1 MCLWRERRNRERR
14 RRGKFKFATQRRALR
29 RVIAAF
35 FTRDLPYEMSI
46 FYRTKTDTSRA
57 DIELEVRDDGN
68 NIRETSWN
76 VHGSWQSSSA
86 PAADTSFD
94 SYRIDDEGVPVGL
107 PVQRSLPRRMSS
119 RSYDIAMAERH
130 PPPARSM
137 SSRSRLAQSQEEEE
151 KKKERR
157 KIPIFCLAAILAN
170 AGVFVVEIWVN
181 GWQLQPFSCPSTCSN
196 GMPCYED
203 GFTECEPNPML
214 GPRIAV
220 LQRLGAKDDLA
231 IFERGEW
238 WRIAACNWLHA
249 GVIHCLLN
257 MGAIWAIGGDLERVF
272 GFCRVAVLY
281 ILSGLFGTVVSIVF
295 LPGTLSVGAS
305 ASVFGLV
312 GANWA
317 DIIVNFCARCT
328 LKGSGVVCLTIA
340 TILNVAIGFT
350 PFVDNFMHMGGMVA
364 GLVIGLASFAQKAHR
379 DPATGRRVHTCL
391 QEAVVLVAVALLLL
405 LGGGA
410 VVAVLSSELQA
421 LLRSIPWARH
431 VNCIPTP
438 WWSCCVMASGKG
450 TCLNLQPPP
459 NASSLI
465 YATCNMTESAA
476 PYVDSCDPLEDPNC
490 NYPSDMQPNDPR
502 MGALC
507 VLICSGCVE

>member
-1 MCLWRERRNRERR
+1 MPKKQVARYPTL
-14 RRGKFKFATQRRALR
+14 RRALR

-35 FTRDLPYEMSI
+35 
-46 FYRTKTDTSRA
+46 SRA
-57 DIELEVRDDGN
+57 IFL
-68 NIRETSWN
+68 TKC
-76 VHGSWQSSSA
+76 QSSIEPKPIRAVPTSSWRLETTLIIFA
-86 PAADTSFD
+86 KRAGMSTAAGSH
-94 SYRIDDEGVPVGL
+94 RL
-107 PVQRSLPRRMSS
+107 R
-119 RSYDIAMAERH
+119 
-130 PPPARSM
+130 PPPTPLSTRTASTMKVCRSVCQF
-137 SSRSRLAQSQEEEE
+137 SDRCRAECRLALTILPWRSATHHQLARCRRRAHAWRNASGEEE

-281 ILSGLFGTVVSIVF
+281 MLSGLFGTVVSIVF

-421 LLRSIPWARH
+421 LLRSLPWARH
-431 VNCIPTP
+431 VNCISTP

-450 TCLNLQPPP
+450 HLPQPPAAAKRVEP
-459 NASSLI
+459 NLRDLQYDGERRA
-465 YATCNMTESAA
+465 
-476 PYVDSCDPLEDPNC
+476 V
-490 NYPSDMQPNDPR
+490 
-502 MGALC
+502 
-507 VLICSGCVE
+507 